1 MQESS
6 GLKIELKVRTNL
18 DVYEPILHLSIRVP
32 TAKFSL
38 NTDLDKPLNP
48 EPFNG
53 MNIGNNLMQLYNS
66 TIRWLRC

>member
-18 DVYEPILHLSIRVP
+18 VIYKPILPLSIRVP

-48 EPFNG
+48 EL
-53 MNIGNNLMQLYNS
+53 LMG
-66 TIRWLRC
+66 